1 MRRERPKSA
10 AREWLARLLLA
21 AFGLGIGLVTA
32 EVAVR
37 IVAPQSVLLWRPGPF
52 VADGEGF
59 FRLRPGHRGEVTNR
73 TEYRHGFEIDALGMR
88 GGAPAPG
95 RQGACRLLAIGDSFT
110 FGLGVED
117 AEVFHQ
123 VAAADLGREGRRLEA
138 LNGGIPAIG
147 VPQAVRWLE
156 RHGLEAEPD
165 LVLLAIFVGNDL
177 RDANPDYDNWTVR
190 DGQLATP
197 AGYSPLKDWLF
208 NNMHLYA
215 LLKTALPAGV
225 QQRMRAILGMG
236 EPWSLR
242 YAREVFMIYDPA
254 VPPLVQQGLERTDEA
269 LAVLA
274 RMAAADNF
282 QVAAMLV
289 PDIVQVDE
297 PRWAATL
304 EQLGIAGED
313 HDPRQPNRTLRT
325 LLERRGM
332 PVLDLIDTF
341 DEAFDRGDPLYFP
354 TDRHWTVAGHALAG
368 RELARFLTPML
379 AGCGVAQEAGPAVG
393 EGKPEVSSADGDRTE
408 HAPAG

>member
-1 MRRERPKSA
+1 MGSKRRSST

-21 AFGLGIGLVTA
+21 GFGLGVGLVTA

-73 TEYRHGFEIDALGMR
+73 TEYRHGFAVNSLGMR
-88 GGAPAPG
+88 GGEPAADHHD
-95 RQGACRLLAIGDSFT
+95 ACRLLAIGDSFT

-123 VAAADLGREGRRLEA
+123 VAAAEPGREGRPLEA

-156 RHGLEAEPD
+156 RHGLGAEPD

-177 RDANPDYDNWTVR
+177 RDANADYDNWSVSN
-190 DGQLATP
+190 GQLATP

-208 NNMHLYA
+208 NNIHLYA

-225 QQRMRAILGMG
+225 QKRARAILGMG

-242 YAREVFMIYDPA
+242 YAREVFMIYDPM
-254 VPPLVQQGLERTDEA
+254 VPPLVEEGLERTDD
-269 LAVLA
+269 AVARLV
-274 RMAAADNF
+274 RMADEEGL

-289 PDIVQVDE
+289 PDIVQVDG

-304 EQLGIAGED
+304 EQLGIAD
-313 HDPRQPNRTLRT
+313 DRHDPRQPNRLLRA
-325 LLERRGM
+325 LLERRGV

-341 DEAFDRGDPLYFP
+341 DEAFDRGEPLYYP
-354 TDRHWTVAGHALAG
+354 VDRHWTAAGHALAG
-368 RELARFLTPML
+368 RQLADFLAPLLERCGEPAESSTP
-379 AGCGVAQEAGPAVG
+379 
-393 EGKPEVSSADGDRTE
+393 
-408 HAPAG
+408 